1 MSPSPARPPRVALGG
16 MVLESNA
23 FSPVATEADFRARY
37 YLEGDAI
44 LAEAARAHSIIP
56 KEMTAFVRAMNATGP
71 WQPVPTLLTGSQ
83 PWGPVDEAFFER
95 CGEKIARALEQALPV
110 DAVYL
115 ANHGAMTAT
124 HDPDPD
130 GALYARVRAVVGGQA
145 LIVSTLDLHANISER
160 MVESTDLL
168 IGYLTN
174 PHVDMWQR
182 GEEAAFALRTL
193 LATAKPKRAF
203 IRLPLTPPT
212 VTLLTREGPY
222 ADMIDLGQR
231 RAREYGGAILNVSVF
246 GGFVF
251 SDTPYNGVAVVVSAR
266 EDLGAAQALARE
278 IAERGWADRQ
288 RFRRELTPLDDA
300 VALALRTGGDPAL
313 PAVIFSDA
321 GDNPGGGGGGDTTFL
336 LQALAEAGARRVY
349 IGSFADPELA
359 AEAHRRGVG
368 AEFEAVFNRGRETE
382 FAKRFKVKARVRALG
397 DGKVVGRLGIFAGRA
412 LALGPSAALQIG
424 GADGITVIVISH
436 RQQTADPV
444 FFEALGLDVAAARTV
459 VVKSRGHFRAG
470 FEPWFPPPQVVEVDT
485 PGLTSPVLSRFR
497 WRALPRPVYPLDE
510 EASWTPPPWPTN

>member
-1 MSPSPARPPRVALGG
+1 MPQPPTRRPRVALGG
-16 MVLESNA
+16 IILESNA

-37 YLEGDAI
+37 HVEGEAI
-44 LAEAARAHSIIP
+44 LAEAAKAHSIIP
-56 KEMTAFVRAMNATGP
+56 REMTAFVRAMNATGT
-71 WQPVPTLLTGSQ
+71 WQPVPTLLTGCQ
-83 PWGPVDEAFFER
+83 PWGPVEEHFFER
-95 CGEKIARALEQALPV
+95 CADAIVRALERAPPI

-130 GALYARVRAVVGGQA
+130 GALYARVRAVVGEQA

-160 MVESTDLL
+160 MVESTDIL

-193 LATAKPKRAF
+193 LATGKPQKAF
-203 IRLPLTPPT
+203 IRLPLTPPS
-212 VTLLTREGPY
+212 VTLLTRSGPY

-251 SDTPYNGVAVVVSAR
+251 SDTPYNGVAVVVTAR
-266 EDLGAAQALARE
+266 EDVRAARALARE
-278 IAERGWADRQ
+278 IAERGWADRA
-288 RFRRELTPLDDA
+288 RFRRELTPLAEA
-300 VALALRTGGDPAL
+300 VALALRTGRDPSL

-321 GDNPGGGGGGDTTFL
+321 GDNPGGGGGGDTTWL
-336 LQALAEAGARRVY
+336 LRALVEAGARRVY
-349 IGSFADPELA
+349 IGSFADPALA

-368 AEFEAVFNRGRETE
+368 AQFEAVFNRERETE
-382 FAKRFKVKARVRALG
+382 FAKRYAVSARVLALG
-397 DGKVVGRLGIFAGRA
+397 DGKVIGRLGIFAGRA
-412 LALGPSAALQIG
+412 LELGPATALQIG
-424 GADGITVIVISH
+424 GTDGVTVIVISQ
-436 RQQTADPV
+436 RQQTADPM
-444 FFEALGLDVAAARTV
+444 FFEMFGLDIAGARTV

-470 FEPWFPPPQVVEVDT
+470 FEPWFPPDRVYEVDT
-485 PGLTSPVLSRFR
+485 PGLTSPVLSRFH
-497 WRALPRPVYPLDE
+497 WKGLPRPVYPLDD
-510 EASWTPPPWPTN
+510 EAAWVPPPWP